1 MLEEQK
7 ATRGNDAPY
16 SRKKKKIRLG
26 SLTVAMC
33 DSINQNVYVKNLFVF
48 SLQAGTV
55 EALGICIFQ
64 GMVLEEVG

>member
-1 MLEEQK
+1 MTPPIPE
-7 ATRGNDAPY
+7 
-16 SRKKKKIRLG
+16 KKKIRLG

>member
-1 MLEEQK
+1 
-7 ATRGNDAPY
+7 
-16 SRKKKKIRLG
+16 
-26 SLTVAMC
+26 MC